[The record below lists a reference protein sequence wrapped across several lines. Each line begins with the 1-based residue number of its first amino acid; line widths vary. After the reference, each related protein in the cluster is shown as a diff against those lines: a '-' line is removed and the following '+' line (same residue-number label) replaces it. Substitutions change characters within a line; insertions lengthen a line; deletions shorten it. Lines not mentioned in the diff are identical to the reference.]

1 MPAVEIGRTY
11 VKIGDVILDSH
22 EPDPA
27 YIAEH
32 GVTVT
37 PGSNGQLTTLTVTF
51 LVGEVTI
58 RPDAAEHVKVE
69 NAN

>member
-11 VKIGDVILDSH
+11 VKIGDVIL
-22 EPDPA
+22 
-27 YIAEH
+27 EH

-37 PGSNGQLTTLTVTF
+37 PGSNGQPTTLTVTF
-51 LVGEVTI
+51 LVGEVAI